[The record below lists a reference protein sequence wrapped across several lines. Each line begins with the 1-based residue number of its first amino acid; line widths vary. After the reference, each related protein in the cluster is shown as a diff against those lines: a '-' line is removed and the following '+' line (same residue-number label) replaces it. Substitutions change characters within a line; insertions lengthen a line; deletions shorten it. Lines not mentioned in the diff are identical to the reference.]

1 MQLNDGMLSAF
12 IVVVVLVLYASG
24 WKEFLFGNVR
34 HRWIVAFLMLWLI
47 GSRIAIP
54 VGAAKLSGALAILC
68 IAAVVGLCTA
78 GSAFAAAH
86 LLSLCMLASSV
97 HVFILQLQFVHPLML
112 PYEPQRI
119 SAVLVGVLAAWTANG
134 ILQQT
139 AVATIGLLLGEGL
152 HLWIAH
158 EPLPGL
164 IGDAGFFDLWWLVLA
179 ICRIAHPLI
188 NSLRRLRGTG
198 MTAG

>member
-1 MQLNDGMLSAF
+1 MLSAF

-24 WKEFLFGNVR
+24 WKEFLFGKIRN
-34 HRWIVAFLMLWLI
+34 RWIVIFLTLWLI

-54 VGAAKLSGALAILC
+54 VGAAKLSGSLAIAG
-68 IAAVVGLCTA
+68 IAAIAGLCTA
-78 GSAFAAAH
+78 GSAFAAVH
-86 LLSLCMLASSV
+86 LLSACMLASSV
-97 HVFILQLQFVHPLML
+97 HVFILQLQFVHPLLL

-119 SAVLVGVLAAWTANG
+119 SAVLVGVLAACTAKG

-152 HLWIAH
+152 LLWIAR

-179 ICRIAHPLI
+179 ICRIVQRLI
-188 NSLRRLRGTG
+188 EGLRRLRDTG